1 MVGSNGE
8 VSRRV
13 KDAQGETMRAPD
25 EVAAMVRLRALGW
38 GVRRIAAELGCSH
51 MTVRRYLAEGGWA
64 AYRAPRRAEA
74 LDGLEVWLA
83 ERFRRHRG
91 NADVVRQELLGE
103 HGIAVSLRTVER
115 AVASLRRELAAE
127 ARATVRFE
135 TPPGRQLQIDFGERR
150 VEIAGEP
157 RRVFLFVATLGH
169 SRRLHVRAFR
179 GARQEHWFEGLESAF
194 RAFGGVPEEVL
205 LDNARALVTHH
216 DSATREVRFNERLL
230 AFAKHWG
237 FRPRACAPYRARTKG
252 KDERGVGYVKRN
264 AVAGR
269 GFASWAA
276 LEAHLER
283 WVREVADVR
292 VHGTTG
298 EAPAARFARDEAGA
312 LRPLGGRSPFRQLR
326 ELARRVQADCCVEV
340 DGNAY
345 SVPWRLIGEGVRVEL
360 AAGRVRILHAGREV
374 AAHEERAGR
383 RERALDPAHFEGVAG
398 FRPAVVRGPT
408 PGAACAPPLG
418 PELLRPLAEYEAVA
432 GGGW

>member
-25 EVAAMVRLRALGW
+25 EVAAMVRLRMLGW

-64 AYRAPRRAEA
+64 AYRAPRRAKA

-115 AVASLRRELAAE
+115 AVAPLRRELAAE

-150 VEIAGEP
+150 VEVAGEP
-157 RRVFLFVATLGH
+157 VRVFLFVATLGH

-179 GARQEHWFEGLESAF
+179 GERQEHWFEGLESAF

-205 LDNARALVTHH
+205 LDNARALVLHH
-216 DSATREVRFNERLL
+216 DAATREVRFNERLL

-276 LEAHLER
+276 LEAHLDR

-326 ELARRVQADCCVEV
+326 ELARRVQADCCVQV

-345 SVPWRLIGEGVRVEL
+345 SVPWRLIGEGVRPVGISCVGGHDGSEGAPTCRDAKSL
-360 AAGRVRILHAGREV
+360 VFLTRSSTSCWLVPT
-374 AAHEERAGR
+374 R
-383 RERALDPAHFEGVAG
+383 R
-398 FRPAVVRGPT
+398 RPSTRT
-408 PGAACAPPLG
+408 ACSTS
-418 PELLRPLAEYEAVA
+418 
-432 GGGW
+432 

>member
-1 MVGSNGE
+1 MVGSDGE

-13 KDAQGETMRAPD
+13 MAAQGDTMRAPD
-25 EVAAMVRLRALGW
+25 EVAAMLRLRALGW

-64 AYRAPRRAEA
+64 AYRAPRRAKA

-115 AVASLRRELAAE
+115 AVAPLRRELAAE

-179 GARQEHWFEGLESAF
+179 GERQEHWFEGLESAF

-205 LDNARALVTHH
+205 LDNARALVAHH
-216 DSATREVRFNERLL
+216 DAATREVRFNDRLL

-276 LEAHLER
+276 LEAHLDR

-298 EAPAARFARDEAGA
+298 EAPAARFTRDEAGA
-312 LRPLGGRSPFRQLR
+312 LRPLGGRAPFRQLR

-360 AAGRVRILHAGREV
+360 AAGRVRVLHADREV
-374 AAHEERAGR
+374 AAHDERAGR

-398 FRPAVVRGPT
+398 FRSAVVRGPA
-408 PGAACAPPLG
+408 PGTVGAPPSG
-418 PELLRPLAEYEAVA
+418 PELLRPLAEYDAAA